1 MGIISQKTVITRKEH
16 RCFGCGR
23 RIPVGSRMTRITYST
38 DRVLSTEYWCRVCS
52 EYWRVF
58 MGYDDEI
65 SCGDLARDDDWE
77 VIREEIEGND
87 EKAGER

>member
-1 MGIISQKTVITRKEH
+1 
-16 RCFGCGR
+16 
-23 RIPVGSRMTRITYST
+23 
-38 DRVLSTEYWCRVCS
+38 
-52 EYWRVF
+52 

-77 VIREEIEGND
+77 AIREEIEGND